1 MNIEVNLNLSV
12 DPDANFLECDDIQSL
27 EVLKE
32 MVKSAFYDID
42 DVRLTYI
49 ELEKT

>member
-1 MNIEVNLNLSV
+1 MEIEVNLNLSV
-12 DPDANFLECDDIQSL
+12 DPDANFMECDDQATLDVLIQ
-27 EVLKE
+27 

-49 ELEKT
+49 ELEKR